1 MGRLQNFISVT
12 IGALGGVLA
21 YFLGGFD
28 GIILTLI
35 WFTVVDYIT
44 GVIAGIYNKELS
56 SYIGFKGILR
66 KIGLYLVV
74 SISVFLERH
83 MGIPA
88 IREMVITFFIANE
101 GISILENLT
110 ELGVKFPTALKNM
123 LLDMQESN
131 KNNVAN
137 DVEG

>member
-1 MGRLQNFISVT
+1 MSRLQNFITVFIGT
-12 IGALGGVLA
+12 IGGILA

-28 GIILTLI
+28 GLLLTLI

-44 GVIAGIYNKELS
+44 GVIAGIYNKKLS
-56 SYIGFKGILR
+56 SYIGFKGILK

-110 ELGVKFPTALKNM
+110 EMGVEFPNALKNI
-123 LLDMQESN
+123 LLEMQESK
-131 KNNVAN
+131 KNTN
-137 DVEG
+137 ESEE

>member
-1 MGRLQNFISVT
+1 MGKLQNFIT
-12 IGALGGVLA
+12 LFIGTAGGILA

-28 GIILTLI
+28 GLILTLI

-56 SYIGFKGILR
+56 SYKGFKGIL
-66 KIGLYLVV
+66 KKLGIYLVV

-110 ELGVKFPTALKNM
+110 EMGVEFPNALKNM
-123 LLDMQESN
+123 LLEMQESKKSTN
-131 KNNVAN
+131 
-137 DVEG
+137 ELEE

>member
-1 MGRLQNFISVT
+1 MGKLQNFITVF
-12 IGALGGVLA
+12 IGTAGGILA

-28 GIILTLI
+28 GLILTLI

-56 SYIGFKGILR
+56 SYKGFKGIL
-66 KIGLYLVV
+66 KKLGLYLVV

-110 ELGVKFPTALKNM
+110 EMGVEFPNALKNM
-123 LLDMQESN
+123 LLEMQESKKSTN
-131 KNNVAN
+131 
-137 DVEG
+137 ELEE

>member
-1 MGRLQNFISVT
+1 MGKLQNFIT
-12 IGALGGVLA
+12 LFIGTLGGILA
-21 YFLGGFD
+21 YLLGGFD
-28 GIILTLI
+28 GLILTLI

-56 SYIGFKGILR
+56 SYKGFKGIL
-66 KIGLYLVV
+66 KKLGLYLVV

-110 ELGVKFPTALKNM
+110 EMGVEFPNALKNM
-123 LLDMQESN
+123 LLEMQESKKSTN
-131 KNNVAN
+131 
-137 DVEG
+137 ESEE